1 MSYLSSLLC
10 FRILKITIF
19 RWGLRP
25 YSLYYA
31 SRTKEVLA
39 AQKNNSF
46 DLDWIRFDFVILFS
60 IVVGKPFL
68 LLIDQPF
75 TDDDIND
82 DDHADYAG
90 HGGGGGSGGGGHD
103 DDIRRRQ

>member
-1 MSYLSSLLC
+1 MLDV
-10 FRILKITIF
+10 FRIFKNHDFPMGPSPLF
-19 RWGLRP
+19 PLLRQ
-25 YSLYYA
+25 SNK
-31 SRTKEVLA
+31 RVLA

-90 HGGGGGSGGGGHD
+90 HGGGGSGGGHD